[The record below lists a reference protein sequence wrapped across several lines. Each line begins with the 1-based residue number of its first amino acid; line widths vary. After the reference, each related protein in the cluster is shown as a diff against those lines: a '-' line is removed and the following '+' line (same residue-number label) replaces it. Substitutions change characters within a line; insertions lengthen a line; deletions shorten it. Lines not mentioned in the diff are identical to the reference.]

1 MPALSDVVFS
11 PKGRTLAAAG
21 PRVEV
26 GSSEADRAV
35 RFWDVATQRPAGRYL
50 RSADGPAS
58 HVYAMRFS
66 ADGRTLTTASTDG
79 TVRLWSTATQRQIGT
94 PVYANRDDWR
104 VTISPDGRLLAF
116 QHGQSIGFWDVAGRR
131 ETGPRITVPG
141 RFISAVAF
149 SPDGRTVA
157 VADDDRAV
165 RLFDVASRRR
175 TGAPLPAA
183 TDGADPDD
191 LAFSPD
197 GRTLATTAGNG
208 TVRLWDVAR
217 HRPIGAALT
226 GHTDTVLAITFSPD
240 GTTLATGSADD
251 TLRLWDLR
259 THRQIGPSLTGH
271 TGSIAGVA
279 YSPDGRTIA
288 TVGNDRTARL
298 WNVGLPADPAAAV
311 CADVGRSLSR
321 AEWERYVPDEKFLR
335 TCP

>member
-1 MPALSDVVFS
+1 
-11 PKGRTLAAAG
+11 
-21 PRVEV
+21 
-26 GSSEADRAV
+26 
-35 RFWDVATQRPAGRYL
+35 
-50 RSADGPAS
+50 
-58 HVYAMRFS
+58 MRFS
-66 ADGRTLTTASTDG
+66 PDERTLTTASTDG
-79 TVRLWSTATQRQIGT
+79 TVRVWGTADQRQIGT
-94 PVYANRDDWR
+94 PVYSNRDDWS
-104 VTISPDGRLLAF
+104 VALSPDGRLLAF
-116 QHGQSIGFWDVAGRR
+116 EHGPSIGFWDVAGRR

-149 SPDGRTVA
+149 SPDGSTVA
-157 VADDDRAV
+157 VAGDDRAV
-165 RLFDVASRRR
+165 RLFDVASRRP
-175 TGAPLPAA
+175 TGAPLPDA

-217 HRPIGAALT
+217 HRQIGAALT
-226 GHTDTVLAITFSPD
+226 GHTDTVYAIAFSPD

-271 TGSIAGVA
+271 AASINAVA
-279 YSPDGRTIA
+279 YSPDGHTIA

-298 WNVGLPADPAAAV
+298 WNVALPADPAATV

-321 AEWERYVPDEKFLR
+321 AEWERYMPAER
-335 TCP
+335 YRRICP